1 QERARTAGRYLGLGI
16 ASYHEAAPGPPNYM
30 SSVRPGADVLMGEE
44 AWTSI
49 MPDGSV
55 EVYTSQMPHGQ
66 SHETTYGQIVA
77 DELGVSRH
85 DVKIVY
91 GDTRRTP
98 FGFIG
103 TRGRRGGPVGGGGG
117 EFLAA
122 RGAPATRR
130 TGVQDARGRARRH
143 RDRRRQHSRG

>member
-1 QERARTAGRYLGLGI
+1 
-16 ASYHEAAPGPPNYM
+16 M
-30 SSVRPGADVLMGEE
+30 LMGEE
-44 AWTSI
+44 AWTAI
-49 MPDGSV
+49 HARRSV

-91 GDTRRTP
+91 GDTNRTP

-103 TRGRRGGPVGGGGG
+103 
-117 EFLAA
+117 
-122 RGAPATRR
+122 
-130 TGVQDARGRARRH
+130 H
-143 RDRRRQHSRG
+143 RRQSSADRWAAAQ